1 MKNIK
6 DEVVKYMNYINEKK
20 IIIIDIINEKD
31 NILEGIKNKII
42 ILDNNNIVYN
52 SDISIE
58 DNIKEIELI
67 RDELNSYID
76 MFDIKSNQY
85 R

>member
-6 DEVVKYMNYINEKK
+6 DEVVKYMNY
-20 IIIIDIINEKD
+20 INEKD

>member
-6 DEVVKYMNYINEKK
+6 DDVVKYMNYINEKK